1 MFQESIRSRTETE
14 NAKSGAESKP
24 LLGHKDNK
32 IKSGTELEGNFI
44 AKKVLRRNAL
54 TQFKRQSTNC
64 KRNKRNCTVRGS
76 NRLTAQIP
84 GPAFF
89 QLYF

>member
-14 NAKSGAESKP
+14 NAPSGAESKP
-24 LLGHKDNK
+24 LLSKKDNK

-54 TQFKRQSTNC
+54 TQFKRQSTNSE
-64 KRNKRNCTVRGS
+64 RIYTFRGS
-76 NRLTAQIP
+76 KHATVQIP
-84 GPAFF
+84 STALF
-89 QLYF
+89 QMYF